1 MIVWCSL
8 LSVMPYRAKL
18 YTLKRF
24 IYCLYVL
31 TLINQMGS
39 PSEETLDLFRKT
51 YFGVILPLFL
61 SFLSELPIRFHS
73 LGLGTDSSFFP
84 LPESL
89 LFVLLAQ
96 YSNPST
102 SLISLEFQ
110 DMLKIS
116 IKEATGRSAS
126 CFSTFGWKLLFVA
139 SQVFMNSNSFLS
151 TVFLYLK
158 MLCHPSLCDTSSLP
172 FVLYSDNNTNEHFCF
187 YCIFSVFYHCIYW
200 WAWIIVQVYLFI
212 ILAFQFAFWK
222 CRMDSKL
229 VWDW

>member
-1 MIVWCSL
+1 
-8 LSVMPYRAKL
+8 MPYRAKL

-24 IYCLYVL
+24 MYCLYVL

-51 YFGVILPLFL
+51 CFGVILPLIL
-61 SFLSELPIRFHS
+61 SFLSELPIRFLS

-126 CFSTFGWKLLFVA
+126 CFSTFEWKLYYWLLV
-139 SQVFMNSNSFLS
+139 
-151 TVFLYLK
+151 K
-158 MLCHPSLCDTSSLP
+158 SL
-172 FVLYSDNNTNEHFCF
+172 
-187 YCIFSVFYHCIYW
+187 
-200 WAWIIVQVYLFI
+200 
-212 ILAFQFAFWK
+212 
-222 CRMDSKL
+222 
-229 VWDW
+229 